1 MAITQTRLKQQT
13 DEEKYSRE
21 LGADCRVKRVAST
34 PEPPLHPADERLCNK
49 IDVRRLNA
57 EKRLFFDSQAQV
69 RVKAHLGFSEAGD
82 SVVFSNCSLLLHILS
97 ESTGERWPMF
107 YSMCIRRSS
116 LSAEEEES
124 CTLQTIFQ
132 MTADPH
138 TLQAGSREG
147 SSLRRICCSIREHQS
162 FAPLPRFLSCCAQFR
177 QSSTANESA
186 LSCSKARANN
196 EYGKS

>member
-1 MAITQTRLKQQT
+1 MTQNRC
-13 DEEKYSRE
+13 S
-21 LGADCRVKRVAST
+21 S
-34 PEPPLHPADERLCNK
+34 PECK
-49 IDVRRLNA
+49 
-57 EKRLFFDSQAQV
+57 KRLYFDSQAQV
-69 RVKAHLGFSEAGD
+69 RVKAHSGFLGAED
-82 SVVFSNCSLLLHILS
+82 WLIFSNSSLLLHLLS
-97 ESTGERWPMF
+97 ESTGERWLMF
-107 YSMCIRRSS
+107 SCMCIRRSS

-162 FAPLPRFLSCCAQFR
+162 PAPLPRFSSCCAQFR